1 MADCAPMSPAPS
13 SSPFRALL
21 GRFVTLEIRRF
32 GDPGAFLV
40 ERDAGPDADTVL
52 LLGPEIPVDARV
64 GDPVDVFVML
74 DSEGRPLAT
83 TKVPHVALEEVAF
96 LTVTACTD
104 FGAFV
109 DWGLPKELLVPFAQQ
124 TREPRTGE
132 RHAIGVYLDNSGRLA
147 GTMRVSELLSA
158 GGPFHR
164 GEWVEGE
171 AWREDPSIG
180 LFVIVERRFVALLP
194 QHEPHTLRPGDAA
207 RFRVTHVHPDQKIE
221 LSLRGLAH
229 EELERDAAAI
239 LAELARPGARPA
251 GDRSSPDEI
260 RARFGLSKKAFKRAV
275 GALLKA
281 GRVDVD
287 QDGRVHVL
295 RGRR

>member
-1 MADCAPMSPAPS
+1 MSPAPS
-13 SSPFRALL
+13 PSSLRTLL

-40 ERDAGPDADTVL
+40 ERGAAPDAETIL
-52 LLGPEIPVDARV
+52 LLGPEIPAEARI

-83 TKVPHVALEEVAF
+83 TKVPEVALDEVAF
-96 LTVTACTD
+96 LTVTACTE

-124 TREPRTGE
+124 TRELRAGE
-132 RHAIGVYLDNSGRLA
+132 RHAIGVYLDNTGRLA
-147 GTMRVSELLSA
+147 GTMRVSELLSP
-158 GGPFHR
+158 GGTFHR

-171 AWREDPSIG
+171 AWREDPAIG
-180 LFVIVERRFVALLP
+180 LFVIVERRFVGLLP
-194 QHEPHTLRPGDAA
+194 RHEPHTLRPGDAA
-207 RFRVTHVHPDQKIE
+207 RFRVAHVHPDQKIE

-239 LAELARPGARPA
+239 LAELARPGAKPA
-251 GDRSSPDEI
+251 GDRSSPEEI

-281 GRVDVD
+281 GRIDVD

-295 RGRR
+295 RERR